1 MAMVVKRPADGRQF
15 RPLNVMD
22 YFQREGLGI
31 QVAFLLPADR
41 AAPSLSQMVEWF
53 GKSLST
59 SDDHG
64 PKRRRNI
71 SSSFGPA
78 GFRSDGCRALQPN
91 SPE

>member
-41 AAPSLSQMVEWF
+41 AARSLSQVVE
-53 GKSLST
+53 
-59 SDDHG
+59 
-64 PKRRRNI
+64 
-71 SSSFGPA
+71 
-78 GFRSDGCRALQPN
+78 
-91 SPE
+91 